1 MGDVS
6 WLTSPTPYT
15 LYYYLPEL
23 VMLEVGRRR
32 FVIHIR
38 PYKQFKIESI
48 SAGCRLQRY
57 VLYVQCT
64 LYIVQCTSIL
74 FAVYSIIFGVLHSN
88 EPEWNAAMI
97 EPTSDINDQLKFK
110 WQHASNVEHGNILSI
125 HIGIK
130 WFSAVKSMYSN
141 QALSFHWFFYGIS
154 PI

>member
-6 WLTSPTPYT
+6 WLTYPTPYT

-97 EPTSDINDQLKFK
+97 EPTSDINDQLKFE
-110 WQHASNVEHGNILSI
+110 WQHAMLNMAIYPPFTLESNGS
-125 HIGIK
+125 
-130 WFSAVKSMYSN
+130 VKSIGCTQIKLYH
-141 QALSFHWFFYGIS
+141 FTDFYGIW